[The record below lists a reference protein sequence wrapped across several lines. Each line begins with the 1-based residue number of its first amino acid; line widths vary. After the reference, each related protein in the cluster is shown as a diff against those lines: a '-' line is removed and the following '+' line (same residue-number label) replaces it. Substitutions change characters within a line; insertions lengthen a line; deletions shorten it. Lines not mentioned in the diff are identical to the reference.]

1 MHHTCFAKIFGSFIS
16 VMILKTFRFKSFVLC
31 GTQILLGRSLRVRR
45 QLYLTSHVHMLRA
58 SYITELTGLKHTEI
72 K

>member
-1 MHHTCFAKIFGSFIS
+1 
-16 VMILKTFRFKSFVLC
+16 MILKTFRFKSFVLC
-31 GTQILLGRSLRVRR
+31 GTHILLGRSLRVRR